1 MCTQKPCY
9 GLTQLQYFLQFFLS
23 ILCEFTTIVA
33 WQNCLSFYAA
43 SGAHSLTDLSSYLRL
58 LRFFSLILKVFNI
71 EHCFL
76 FYTQTEVCLWRLF
89 FAPIFSVP
97 CDLNSVSPGASKSTL
112 SVRLSASSPLCG
124 RERNGLCVVWWIYRW
139 RTRRIA
145 QPRLCLRWALAKPR
159 KKKRWCFQAPT
170 IIIQECNW
178 FGQKENWNVSVE
190 PQKFLKLRFGIL
202 VKS

>member
-1 MCTQKPCY
+1 MLLTTPPASFAVCKQKPWEC
-9 GLTQLQYFLQFFLS
+9 LTQLFSNVFLLS
-23 ILCEFTTIVA
+23 IL
-33 WQNCLSFYAA
+33 YP
-43 SGAHSLTDLSSYLRL
+43 
-58 LRFFSLILKVFNI
+58 
-71 EHCFL
+71 
-76 FYTQTEVCLWRLF
+76 EVCLSRLY
-89 FAPIFSVP
+89 FAPIFSFP

-124 RERNGLCVVWWIYRW
+124 RERNSLCAVWWIYRW